1 MSGTSA
7 RGRCSGMDEREAG
20 RQVLRVL
27 DRSGLSVPETVAVVG
42 SLLVSIIAA
51 SRAVG
56 ERLEI
61 FDRIAVRLREGLVE
75 LDREQMQ

>member
-1 MSGTSA
+1 
-7 RGRCSGMDEREAG
+7 MDERETG
-20 RQVLRVL
+20 RQILRLL
-27 DRSGLSVPETVAVVG
+27 DRSGLSAPESVAVVG

-51 SRAVG
+51 SRGVG

-61 FDRIAVRLREGLVE
+61 FDRIAARLRGGLVE

>member
-1 MSGTSA
+1 
-7 RGRCSGMDEREAG
+7 MDERETG
-20 RQVLRVL
+20 RQILRLL
-27 DRSGLSVPETVAVVG
+27 DRSGLSVPESVAVVG

-61 FDRIAVRLREGLVE
+61 FDRIAARLRGGLVE